1 MERCPFWPLCCF
13 QISWNFK
20 SPSRISW
27 LCFNMKRVN
36 HGKWILV
43 SSCWSGLKLLPI
55 RQCLVPLNVHSF
67 SVKLHDV
74 SIKTCLPYHWSDY
87 DAPDTAI
94 PFKPCT
100 PPKFHIAPEELPLQ
114 KESSFPTIFSGDML
128 NLGGAYGKC
137 IYIYI
142 YDINMTSSVIGLCS
156 CI

>member
-142 YDINMTSSVIGLCS
+142 YMTSIWHHQL
-156 CI
+156 